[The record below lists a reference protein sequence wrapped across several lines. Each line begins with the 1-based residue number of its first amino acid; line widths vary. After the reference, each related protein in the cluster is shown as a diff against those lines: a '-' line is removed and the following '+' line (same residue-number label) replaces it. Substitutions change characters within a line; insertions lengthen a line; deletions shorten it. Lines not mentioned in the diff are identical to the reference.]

1 MLLSAR
7 SDKSAAGVIMRQ
19 GADPGPGAG
28 AGVTPAPGY
37 HAPLMETTCFITLL
51 AKILNG
57 CESTSGH

>member
-19 GADPGPGAG
+19 GADTADPGPG

-37 HAPLMETTCFITLL
+37 HAPLSCALAIAPTLL
-51 AKILNG
+51 YRA
-57 CESTSGH
+57 C

>member
-7 SDKSAAGVIMRQ
+7 SDKSAAGVIIRQ

-37 HAPLMETTCFITLL
+37 HAPPSCAL
-51 AKILNG
+51 AIAPKL
-57 CESTSGH
+57 

>member
-28 AGVTPAPGY
+28 AGAGVTPAPGY
-37 HAPLMETTCFITLL
+37 HAPLPYLCPRY
-51 AKILNG
+51 
-57 CESTSGH
+57 SS